1 MNSKRIFSL
10 SMIIFLL
17 MSSTKVSA
25 LQLEGLKNKA
35 GTTSKSFF
43 YTFDLGLEKVQLF
56 LTKDTVKKIELLTA
70 ISEER
75 LAEAVILIEEGE
87 ESYGARSIEDFSVT
101 LKQAQNLLGKYA
113 VENKDNFEIQ
123 ILPISEKISKFTEE
137 SFSVVNELK
146 NSLSSDKQQEI
157 SGILENQVSKMSN
170 LHDLIKH
177 RFEIKN
183 LKKELE
189 QVEEKFTDM
198 KNANNSQQY
207 NKIKENYEDLKQKY
221 IKEKQ
226 SFENMFQDIRN
237 ID

>member
-1 MNSKRIFSL
+1 
-10 SMIIFLL
+10 MIIFLL